1 MGDTRQNRR
10 VGDLVAVEVEDG
22 QNRAVCGWIEELV
35 RVPACSQGAGLGLAI
50 AHHAGHDQVRIVK
63 GRAVGMNQRVA
74 QFAAFVDRA
83 GSLRGHVAGNP
94 IGPTELPEEP
104 LDAVLV
110 LLDVRIDLGVG
121 ALKVS
126 VRHNP
131 RTAVPWADDEQHV
144 QVALADQAIPV
155 HIEKVEPRRGAP
167 VAQQARLHVVQG
179 ERALQQR
186 IVLEVDL
193 ADRKIVG
200 GSPVG
205 VHLGQLVRTEGAPAR
220 CFFAHIAP
228 RIWNLRASQRLAA
241 AH

>member
-1 MGDTRQNRR
+1 
-10 VGDLVAVEVEDG
+10 
-22 QNRAVCGWIEELV
+22 
-35 RVPACSQGAGLGLAI
+35 
-50 AHHAGHDQVRIVK
+50 
-63 GRAVGMNQRVA
+63 MNQRVA